1 MESKVKKS
9 EYYQKIKNTIRKKYL
24 ENGGKEKARQKRID
38 NKKKSVEFFNFCCAD
53 CGFKSEYYD
62 VYDFHHIDPSTKEK
76 EISDI
81 MNRTWKIIETEIKKC
96 IMLCANCHRIRHAK
110 ERE

>member
-1 MESKVKKS
+1 MYNKEQKAK
-9 EYYQKIKNTIRKKYL
+9 YYQKIKDTIRKKYL
-24 ENGGKEKARQKRID
+24 ENGGREKSKKLRIN
-38 NKKKSVEFFNFCCAD
+38 NKKKCVEFFNGICCD
-53 CGFKSEYYD
+53 CGLKSEYYD
-62 VYDFHHIDPSTKEK
+62 VYDFHHVDPDNKEK

-81 MNRTWKIIETEIKKC
+81 MNRAWKTIQAEIEKC

>member
-1 MESKVKKS
+1 MYNKEQKAK
-9 EYYQKIKNTIRKKYL
+9 YYQKIKDTIRKKYL
-24 ENGGKEKARQKRID
+24 ENGGKEKAKKLRIN
-38 NKKKSVEFFNFCCAD
+38 NKKKSVEFFNGICYD
-53 CGFKSEYYD
+53 CGLKSEYYD
-62 VYDFHHIDPSTKEK
+62 VYDFHHIDPSNKEN

-81 MNRTWKIIETEIKKC
+81 MNRAWKTIQAEIEKC